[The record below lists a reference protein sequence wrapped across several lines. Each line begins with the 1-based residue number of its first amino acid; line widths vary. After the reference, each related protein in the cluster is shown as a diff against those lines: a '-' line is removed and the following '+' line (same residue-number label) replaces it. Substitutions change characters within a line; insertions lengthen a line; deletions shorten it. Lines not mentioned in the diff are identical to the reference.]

1 MSIQRLFH
9 LKSQI
14 VLLPTKIYEKII
26 CKICRLVLTQIILIF
41 LQKSCI
47 NFCIQAKPME
57 VYVPEETSGCLYHI
71 WRLVTSPPFE
81 NFILFLIVLNTLLL
95 MMKVS
100 IQLYCMERNVVFFY
114 SREILQQFQSS
125 FTFDA
130 IILIGRDV
138 GFSEMKLFQC
148 LTRKIH
154 ISYSV
159 HDIFY
164 NSEYHIEFL
173 KIKNRK
179 TCLSLH

>member
-1 MSIQRLFH
+1 
-9 LKSQI
+9 
-14 VLLPTKIYEKII
+14 
-26 CKICRLVLTQIILIF
+26 
-41 LQKSCI
+41 
-47 NFCIQAKPME
+47 ME

-95 MMKVS
+95 MMKVRVFKCAIYLKERS
-100 IQLYCMERNVVFFY
+100 IFLTI
-114 SREILQQFQSS
+114 RENLQPSQRS

-138 GFSEMKLFQC
+138 GFSKMKSFQF
-148 LTRKIH
+148 LKREIH

-164 NSEYHIEFL
+164 NSVSHIEFL